1 MNKQVEQVKEF
12 RLRFKLSIG
21 SEPTQG
27 AKYVNHA
34 LHNKLIL
41 EEFQEMI
48 DSDNLTDRCDA
59 IIDQMY
65 LLIGYA
71 IDLGVADRLEKM
83 FNEVHESNMSKLGL
97 DGNPIYREDGKVMKG
112 PNYFRPNLNKI
123 VWTKQH

>member
-12 RLRFKLSIG
+12 RLRFNLPIG
-21 SEPTQG
+21 SESKQG
-27 AKYVNHA
+27 MRYVNHE
-34 LHNKLIL
+34 LHNRLIA
-41 EEFQEMI
+41 EELQEMI

-83 FNEVHESNMSKLGL
+83 FDEVHESNMSKLGP
-97 DGNPIYREDGKVMKG
+97 DGNPMYREDGKVMKG
-112 PNYFRPNLNKI
+112 PNYFRPNLSKI
-123 VWTKQH
+123 LWTKQH